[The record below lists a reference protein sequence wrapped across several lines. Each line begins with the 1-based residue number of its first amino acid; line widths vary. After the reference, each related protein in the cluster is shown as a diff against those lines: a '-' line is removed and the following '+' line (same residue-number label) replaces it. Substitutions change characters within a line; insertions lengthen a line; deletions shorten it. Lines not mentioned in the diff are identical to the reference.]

1 MLGNTPNQPTKLKR
15 KGWVQIDD
23 ESRRTYNTN
32 SQIRLKTSMLM
43 WRFCGYSAAYILVS
57 GNVTVKNT
65 AWAAAAV
72 NNTNIQAVFKISA
85 RFTNLISEINNTQI
99 ENAKGIDVIMTMYSL
114 IEYSNNYSKKS
125 GSLSQYYRDEP
136 ALNDDVTVANFP
148 GNSGIV
154 VRLN

>member
-1 MLGNTPNQPTKLKR
+1 MLGNTPNQPNKLKR
-15 KGWVQIDD
+15 KGWVQTND

-32 SQIRLKTSMLM
+32 SQIRFKTSMLRS
-43 WRFCGYSAAYILVS
+43 RFCGYSAAYILVS
-57 GNVTVKNT
+57 GIVTVKNT

-72 NNTNIQAVFKISA
+72 NNTNIQAVFKIFA

-99 ENAKGIDVIMTMYSL
+99 DNAKGIDVIMPMYNL